1 MDRGGNKAT
10 VYQSTQET
18 ILLWRYCR
26 ELRYRLSNAE
36 CVTIKKFGKILE
48 EQKKRENMERECILK
63 ITAFWHTARCNL
75 VETDRCFK
83 GMYCLHNQDGESH
96 RQTLYF
102 WGRTIWLKKG
112 SQVVST
118 RHCHK
123 DIMRVTLASWTLED
137 WDRDGGILIFMWI
150 LKLLFGK
157 LSNLVT
163 FTKGEVLINLNQEG
177 CMRSLFGEWNKF
189 E

>member
-1 MDRGGNKAT
+1 M
-10 VYQSTQET
+10 
-18 ILLWRYCR
+18 
-26 ELRYRLSNAE
+26 
-36 CVTIKKFGKILE
+36 ILE
-48 EQKKRENMERECILK
+48 EQTKTRKHGKSECSLK

-75 VETDRCFK
+75 ETDRCFK
-83 GMYCLHNQDGESH
+83 GTYCLHYQDDGYH

-102 WGRTIWLKKG
+102 WRRTIWLKKG

-123 DIMRVTLASWTLED
+123 DIMRVTFASSTLEG
-137 WDRDGGILIFMWI
+137 WDRDGGILIFIWI

-157 LSNLVT
+157 LSNFVT
-163 FTKGEVLINLNQEG
+163 LTEGKILINLNQEG
-177 CMRSLFGEWNKF
+177 CMRSLFGELNKF